1 MTNAEKLSIVHRK
14 KTKKVR
20 KKRSTLKDPVR
31 ENRPLAGRRFQEE
44 EAEGSFGTGA
54 VKGSVAVFVWSAL
67 KDREMC
73 GASRIKKEVPRS
85 SSPFA

>member
-14 KTKKVR
+14 KTKKVG

-31 ENRPLAGRRFQEE
+31 EDRPLAGRRFQEE

-54 VKGSVAVFVWSAL
+54 AKGSVAVFVWSAL
-67 KDREMC
+67 EDCERC
-73 GASRIKKEVPRS
+73 A
-85 SSPFA
+85 AQAA